1 MSDYYSQFDA
11 TEKAFVENTI
21 TDCDDE
27 ALQKHLL
34 LLSIEPIPNTS
45 VQHRN
50 IIRGITI
57 NHILLQRHIDR
68 LNKQNSKMQWL
79 VVVLTIASLIGT
91 GSQVWYADRADK
103 KFEVKSPPIA
113 AQQQMT
119 ETKLVNPSQG
129 LPPSSGQPDQKKS
142 VAK

>member
-11 TEKAFVENTI
+11 TEEAFVNNTI
-21 TDCDDE
+21 TDCNDE

-34 LLSIEPIPNTS
+34 LLSIEPIENTS

-68 LNKQNSKMQWL
+68 LNKQNAKTERWVIALAIAALISS
-79 VVVLTIASLIGT
+79 VVQIFSPVLFRE
-91 GSQVWYADRADK
+91 Q
-103 KFEVKSPPIA
+103 PIA
-113 AQQQMT
+113 AQQQT
-119 ETKLVNPSQG
+119 PETKLVSPSQG
-129 LPPSSGQPDQKKS
+129 LHPSTGQSAQKNPVSK
-142 VAK
+142 

>member
-21 TDCDDE
+21 PDCDDE
-27 ALQKHLL
+27 TLQKHLL
-34 LLSIEPIPNTS
+34 LLSIEPIPNTF

-79 VVVLTIASLIGT
+79 VVALTIASLIGT
-91 GSQVWYADRADK
+91 GSQVWYADKADK
-103 KFEVKSPPIA
+103 KSEEKSPPIA
-113 AQQQMT
+113 AQQQT
-119 ETKLVNPSQG
+119 PTQQLAIPSLG
-129 LPPSSGQPDQKKS
+129 SHPSSGQPAQKKPVS
-142 VAK
+142 K